1 MWFTPSL
8 IMEQGRGETVSQSCE
23 TRNWARYPT
32 AAGKVSLIIGFW
44 PARHSFS
51 DGGHL
56 IFPRRWRFPVD
67 NPAPAGAVL
76 IRAMKPVSP
85 QTKQRI
91 VRVLFPFLVLAIL
104 AVMVWQHLFD
114 SRPLHGPR
122 TPTAYDWG
130 RLKSALGGFEVDIGH
145 YPLGTNG
152 LMDLLRPPP
161 GVTNWHGPYLEKI
174 PKDPWGHVF
183 QYDYPGKHLPNSYD
197 LWSLGPPPGSNGII
211 GNWQ

>member
-1 MWFTPSL
+1 LNF
-8 IMEQGRGETVSQSCE
+8 E
-23 TRNWARYPT
+23 
-32 AAGKVSLIIGFW
+32 VSLIIGFW
-44 PARHSFS
+44 N
-51 DGGHL
+51 L
-56 IFPRRWRFPVD
+56 IFPRPRRFPVD

-91 VRVLFPFLVLAIL
+91 VRVLFPFLVLSTL
-104 AVMVWQHLFD
+104 AVMVCSHIFD
-114 SRPLHGPR
+114 SSSPHGPA
-122 TPTAYDWG
+122 TPTAGSTG

-161 GVTNWHGPYLEKI
+161 GVTNWHGPYLDRI
-174 PKDPWGHVF
+174 PKDPWGHAF

-197 LWSLGPPPGSNGII
+197 LWSLGPPGSNGII